1 MAALFY
7 YMRGTTNNII
17 HYICKK
23 YQTSLK
29 SINKKAYWK
38 SAIWRM
44 YLHINICNKL
54 TNNFNNIKITND
66 EAG

>member
-1 MAALFY
+1 MVAIFY
-7 YMRGTTNNII
+7 YIHGTKNNIK

-29 SINKKAYWK
+29 SINKKHTLKPLFVVY
-38 SAIWRM
+38 I
-44 YLHINICNKL
+44 HIYICNKL